1 MVQELHELDHL
12 VRKLRHELDRHRDIL
27 YRVYITN
34 PNMELKGG
42 PMQPTS
48 HTHITFHMEKDKVY
62 LHAYNAEGLGIV
74 TDYQRILQ
82 KMLEM
87 GF

>member
-1 MVQELHELDHL
+1 MVQDLQDLENL

-27 YRVYITN
+27 YRVYVTA

-42 PMQPTS
+42 TVQPAS
-48 HTHITFHMEKDKVY
+48 HTHITFHIEKEKVY

-82 KMLEM
+82 KMQEL